1 MRRVALIAALV
12 LTSAT
17 LLASTA
23 AAQSLPEYRAT
34 DRSSRAAP
42 EAGATP
48 AISPVAA
55 PATVFT
61 PGLMASLCPPALLLA
76 HGWTGSGVIQGH
88 VWGYA
93 NATVAW
99 SAPVP
104 GGTASGQ
111 ATTDAGGAYTCSG
124 LPAAT
129 GSGTIWVRTT
139 SGLVL
144 GRVALTWADPG
155 PTVFDFA
162 TGAAHCIVKRGGP
175 MPGCKAVAVNLSGN
189 DARSMTRSWSSS
201 SDVDHP
207 DPLTVEVVGMEGHS
221 NMAAVYWWTN
231 EGIEANID
239 LNINGVVGQIGP
251 YDEASAYRIKLTAP
265 FWASGAPGTAVR
277 LRMQGYPNGWVNRL
291 LGRDAYPFNSPTDS
305 FGMFT
310 ATGAVSDYRRVTI
323 PASAT
328 PGYAYYVTA
337 QHDTGPLGLSATF
350 QVCTL
355 KPTALSIAKGK
366 SVRLKGVVP
375 ISGHEGLSPGKAK
388 TVIVFARTSAAGQ
401 PTKWDPTGQGW
412 RKVTSD
418 ATNGFGVYASVA
430 LHPQRTTWYVV
441 RYPGDSRYFRGYTAV
456 AKVTV
461 R

>member
-1 MRRVALIAALV
+1 MRRVALIATLV
-12 LTSAT
+12 LTTAT
-17 LLASTA
+17 VFAGTA
-23 AAQSLPEYRAT
+23 AAQSLPEYRDT
-34 DRSSRAAP
+34 DRACRAAP
-42 EAGATP
+42 EASATP
-48 AISPVAA
+48 AISPVASPAALFA
-55 PATVFT
+55 PGFIV
-61 PGLMASLCPPALLLA
+61 GLVPRAFPIAPRRA
-76 HGWTGSGVIQGH
+76 GSGVIQGH

-99 SAPVP
+99 STPVT

-111 ATTDAGGAYTCSG
+111 ATTDAGGAFTCSG

-129 GSGTIWVRTT
+129 GSGTIWVRT
-139 SGLVL
+139 SGGLVL

-162 TGAAHCIVKRGGP
+162 TGEAHCIVKRGGP

-189 DARSMTRSWSSS
+189 DGTSMTRSWSSS

-207 DPLTVEVVGMEGHS
+207 DPLIVEVIGMEGHS
-221 NMAAVYWWTN
+221 NMAAVYWWSN

-239 LNINGVVGQIGP
+239 LNVNGVVGQIGT
-251 YDEASAYRIKLTAP
+251 YDETAACRTQIAAP
-265 FWASGAPGTAVR
+265 FWASGAPGTAVKLR
-277 LRMQGYPNGWVNRL
+277 LQGYPNGWVNRL
-291 LGRDAYPFNSPTDS
+291 VGRDAYPFNSPTDP
-305 FGMFT
+305 FGTFT
-310 ATGAVSDYRRVTI
+310 ATGATSDYTNVTV
-323 PASAT
+323 PATAT
-328 PGYAYYVTA
+328 PGYAYNVTA
-337 QHDTGPLGLSATF
+337 QHDIGPLGLTATF

-366 SVRLKGVVP
+366 SASLKGVVP
-375 ISGHEGLSPGKAK
+375 ISGHEGSIAGKPK

-418 ATNGFGVYASVA
+418 TTNGFGAYATVSMRPA
-430 LHPQRTTWYVV
+430 RTTWYVV
-441 RYPGDSRYFRGYTAV
+441 RYPGDTRYFRGYTAV
-456 AKVTV
+456 VKVKV